1 MVSIGKMTGR
11 RTVAC
16 ITDMEQPLGRAVG
29 NALEVAEA
37 LALLRGEF
45 GGELLELCLTLGS
58 CILTEAGVTSSDAEA
73 RERLMHII
81 ESGAALEKMAEFV
94 RAQGGDD
101 RAVYDPTL
109 LPKAPVVIEAKAEQS
124 GYVNHIDAEGV
135 GLVSMH
141 LGGGR
146 ATKGAEIDLSVGL
159 LLEKKVGDRVER
171 GDTLAYIHARD
182 AKSAAEAAEKLAAAY
197 TISDEPPARGEF
209 IKGIIR

>member
-1 MVSIGKMTGR
+1 M
-11 RTVAC
+11 
-16 ITDMEQPLGRAVG
+16 
-29 NALEVAEA
+29 
-37 LALLRGEF
+37 
-45 GGELLELCLTLGS
+45 
-58 CILTEAGVTSSDAEA
+58 
-73 RERLMHII
+73 
-81 ESGAALEKMAEFV
+81 

-182 AKSAAEAAEKLAAAY
+182 AESAAEAAEKLAAAY

-209 IKGIIR
+209 IKAIIR